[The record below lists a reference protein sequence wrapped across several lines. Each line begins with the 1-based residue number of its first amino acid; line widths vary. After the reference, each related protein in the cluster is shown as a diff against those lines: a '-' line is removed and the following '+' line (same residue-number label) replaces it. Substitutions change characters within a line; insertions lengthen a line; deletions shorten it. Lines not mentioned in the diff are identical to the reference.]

1 MSQGLVFSDTT
12 NKAGLIQ
19 DCETLLGFDDAAISG
34 NTTLLK
40 KFTVLL
46 NLARRK
52 AELLILQNSS
62 PLWKWDDP
70 NYTADLPR
78 ATRDLV
84 VGQRDYVLPTADGT
98 YSAAN
103 AETLLTLDKLSI
115 LDAAGNEK
123 VLLPSSLSEAELFL
137 LYATA

>member
-1 MSQGLVFSDTT
+1 MAQGLVFSDTS
-12 NKAGLIQ
+12 NKSGLIQ

-52 AELLILQNSS
+52 AELLILANRN
-62 PLWKWDDP
+62 PLWNWDDP
-70 NYTADLPR
+70 NYPDLPR

-84 VGQRDYVLPTADGT
+84 IGQRDYVLPTADGT
-98 YSAAN
+98 YSAA
-103 AETLLTLDKLSI
+103 
-115 LDAAGNEK
+115 
-123 VLLPSSLSEAELFL
+123 
-137 LYATA
+137 